1 MALKS
6 LAGYAFLLLFVA
18 WAARQAYELLLP
30 LVPAASVF
38 LGLVLLFA
46 LFVRLR
52 RSR

>member
-6 LAGYAFLLLFVA
+6 LVGGALLLLFVA

-30 LVPAASVF
+30 LVPAVAVF
-38 LGLVLLFA
+38 LGLVLVFA
-46 LFVRLR
+46 VLVRLR